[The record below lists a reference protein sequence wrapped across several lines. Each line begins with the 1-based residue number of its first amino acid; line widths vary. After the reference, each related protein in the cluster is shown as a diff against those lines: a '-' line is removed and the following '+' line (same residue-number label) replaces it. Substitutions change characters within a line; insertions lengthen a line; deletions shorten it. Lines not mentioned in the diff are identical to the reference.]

1 MKRAGSVRHFQLL
14 HPALESGPEAVLRP
28 RLLKPLEGAW
38 RHSSLVLVWGFP
50 GLGKTWLVRQLCGR
64 LGESVICLWRTAGPE
79 DADGRWLAARLR
91 DALGELV
98 PLLRRRVAPP
108 ADSDLETHA
117 LDLADACTEALRRD
131 VVVVLDDFHLA
142 HDPGAGASSGQAFVS
157 LLAEQAP
164 PQLHIIAVARNLQSL
179 PLEPLASR
187 GRLFE
192 CGPTSLRWTAA
203 EIGELIERLGGRP
216 ADPQEAEAVCRWSGG
231 LVEPV
236 AAALRAGPGVLEA
249 AVADFRVTTP
259 PSAPTPAFYPATASL
274 QAILARLPAG
284 TASFIERCA
293 LAPQL
298 TPEVAASLSGL
309 SEAKARAL
317 LHDLARGGGLLEVLP
332 GEDRFR
338 FHEMWRQ
345 AVRALLL
352 VRGGR
357 AAWQDACLRTAAAMK
372 AAGHPEAAVDLLLD
386 GGQWE
391 QAADAIAALVLPLL
405 EQNRHR
411 RLWRWIEA
419 LPHEALQR
427 HPGLFSLARGVALRH
442 EGRLQE
448 AHAALEQAEQA
459 GAPPVRCLL
468 AQADVAAARGEY
480 DRTAELAMQAFRL
493 LPAPASSQP
502 RGEPEGVASTAP
514 PASHGPRTS
523 YEAARILELAA
534 MRLWYRGERSQA
546 AELLG
551 RALEGYRLAGAK
563 PKQAFCMVLL
573 ALTEHEPAGRFR
585 HILEVIRA
593 AREVA
598 GEDDGGVL
606 AYYEGST
613 WHCLG
618 EYERAEPFYAEALRA
633 CRETGNLSLE
643 SLTVAK
649 MGLLAAE
656 RHRLAEARDRLL
668 EARRLLEGLGEPMR
682 LANVHWGLSLVY
694 RMEGEPSQAAA
705 HAREDL
711 RLMETLGFEVYVA
724 ESRLNLAWCAL
735 AAQDLPSAASLL
747 DQAREALERWGSSH
761 NLTLWNLARAAF
773 LQASLPAGPERDQA
787 VDACLQAAL
796 RLSEAG
802 GYRFAW
808 RREAAVCRLLLEGYL
823 RRHPGDTYARAAWAE
838 AAAQPLGPLEEA
850 PWRLLF
856 GLDGE
861 GPAPAP
867 EREGLAPARVVVRL
881 LGAFE
886 LRVGDRPVPW
896 GNWRSKPVRLLQFLL
911 LRWDRWIPTEELV
924 ERFWPAVD
932 PVAGKRALAVTV
944 HYLRRQLAPWGLR
957 DLVQS
962 RKGSYRAS
970 DAGLAGLEVQVDL
983 DEVAK
988 LLRGLRHQF
997 DEGKVEQLLGL
1008 YRGDLL
1014 QESPYE
1020 EWLEPERAALREDVV
1035 RMAEAAAQRALEDGD
1050 FARARQLAGRALELD
1065 PLRETLHRVLITA
1078 LYAEGRRSEAVR
1090 QFRACRRLL
1099 RRQLG
1104 VAPERE
1110 TMELVQRILDG
1121 KAVGPRL
1128 AS

>member
-1 MKRAGSVRHFQLL
+1 MKRSGSSRYFQLFR
-14 HPALESGPEAVLRP
+14 PALEWGPEAVVRP
-28 RLLKPLEGAW
+28 RLLKPLEAAW
-38 RHSSLVLVWGFP
+38 RHSSLVLVWGFA

-64 LGESVICLWRTAGPE
+64 LGESAMCLWRTAGPE
-79 DADGRWLAARLR
+79 DADGRWLAGRIR

-98 PLLRRRVAPP
+98 PLLRHREAPP
-108 ADSDLETHA
+108 AQADLEA
-117 LDLADACTEALRRD
+117 LAMDLADACTEALRRD
-131 VVVVLDDFHLA
+131 VLLVLDDFHLTY
-142 HDPGAGASSGQAFVS
+142 DPAARASCGQAFVT

-164 PQLHIIAVARNLQSL
+164 PQLHLIAVARGADFLSL
-179 PLEPLASR
+179 GSLASR

-203 EIGELIERLGGRP
+203 ELGELIERLAGRP
-216 ADPQEAEAVCRWSGG
+216 ADAQEAEAVCRWSGG

-249 AVADFRVTTP
+249 AVAHFRGTTP
-259 PSAPTPAFYPATASL
+259 LSAPSAALYPATASL
-274 QAILARLPAG
+274 QTILARLPANM
-284 TASFIERCA
+284 ASFIQRCA

-298 TPEVAASLSGL
+298 TPEVAASLSGM
-309 SEAKARAL
+309 SEAQARAL
-317 LHDLARGGGLLEVLP
+317 LHELARGGGLLEVLP
-332 GEDRFR
+332 GEERFR

-345 AVRALLL
+345 AVRNLLL

-357 AAWQDACLRTAAAMK
+357 AALAEACRRTAAAMK

-391 QAADAIAALVLPLL
+391 QAADATAALVLPLL
-405 EQNRHR
+405 EQNLHR

-419 LPHEALQR
+419 LPHEACQR
-427 HPGLFSLARGVALRH
+427 HLGLFSLARGVALRH
-442 EGRLQE
+442 EGRLEE
-448 AHAALEQAEQA
+448 AERALEQAERA

-468 AQADVAAARGEY
+468 ARADVAAARGEY
-480 DRTAELAMQAFRL
+480 DRCAELAMQAVRL
-493 LPAPASSQP
+493 LPASGSSEP
-502 RGEPEGVASTAP
+502 RCEREGEAFTGP
-514 PASHGPRTS
+514 PASPGPPAS

-551 RALEGYRLAGAK
+551 RALEGYRLARAR
-563 PKQAFCMVLL
+563 PQQAFCMVLL

-585 HILEVIRA
+585 HILDVIRA

-598 GEDDGGVL
+598 PDDPGGVL
-606 AYYEGST
+606 SYYEAST

-618 EYERAEPFYAEALRA
+618 EYERAEPLYMEALRA

-643 SLTVAK
+643 SLAVAK
-649 MGLLAAE
+649 TGLLAAE
-656 RHRLAEARDRLL
+656 RHRLHEARERLL

-694 RMEGEPSQAAA
+694 RMEGEASQAAA

-711 RLMETLGFEVYVA
+711 RLMEKLGFEVYVA
-724 ESRLNLAWCAL
+724 ESQLNLAFCAL
-735 AAQDLPSAASLL
+735 AAQDLASACELL
-747 DQAREALERWGSSH
+747 ERAREALTRWQSAH
-761 NLTLWNLARAAF
+761 NLTLWNLARAAW
-773 LQASLPAGPERDQA
+773 LKASLPPGPGREQG

-808 RREAAVCRLLLEGYL
+808 RREAAICRLLLEDYL

-838 AAAQPLGPLEEA
+838 AAAQPLGPSEEA

-861 GPAPAP
+861 APAPAP
-867 EREGLAPARVVVRL
+867 AREAPAPARVVVRL

-896 GNWRSKPVRLLQFLL
+896 GSWRSKAVRLLQFLL
-911 LRWDRWIPTEELV
+911 LRFGRWVPTDELL
-924 ERFWPAVD
+924 ERFWPAVE
-932 PVAGKRALAVTV
+932 PAAGKRALAVTV

-970 DAGLAGLEVQVDL
+970 EAGLAGLEVQVDL
-983 DEVAK
+983 RELSS
-988 LLRGLRHQF
+988 LLGSLRRQF
-997 DEGKVEQLLGL
+997 DGSKVEQLLGL

-1020 EWLEPERAALREDVV
+1020 EWLDPERAALREEVV
-1035 RMAEAAAQRALEDGD
+1035 QVAEAAAQKALEDRQY
-1050 FARARQLAGRALELD
+1050 ARARQLAGRALELD
-1065 PLRETLHRVLITA
+1065 PLRETLHRVLISA
-1078 LYAEGRRSEAVR
+1078 LHAEGRRSEAVR

-1110 TMELVQRILDG
+1110 TVELVQRILDG
-1121 KAVGPRL
+1121 KAPGRRA